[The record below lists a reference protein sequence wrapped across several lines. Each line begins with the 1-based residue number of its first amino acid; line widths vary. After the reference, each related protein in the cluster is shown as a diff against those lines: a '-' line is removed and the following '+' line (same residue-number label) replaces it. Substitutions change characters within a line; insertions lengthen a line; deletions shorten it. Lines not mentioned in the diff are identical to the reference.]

1 MSGKYDVIIVGAGPA
16 GGLLAYLLAR
26 KNLRV
31 LVIEKEALPRYKPC
45 GGGLTR
51 RALNLLP
58 FSIEPVIEDQ
68 TFRPR
73 ILVRGRT
80 VFQAQLSEPAVVMVS
95 RDRFDQFILQH
106 ARAAGAN
113 VEEKCSFR
121 NVSGVTNDLSIE
133 TSRGVFKSKYL
144 AAADGANSRA
154 ARAMGLSGPTKFMT
168 ALEGE
173 IYPNDPGT
181 IERFRGSADFDF
193 GPLPAGY
200 GWVFPKGDHLS
211 AGVLTRH
218 LSIKHLRPYYQAC
231 LSSKEIKQADTR
243 SLRPHLI
250 PYGRPV
256 GSPVTGLHG
265 LILGDAAGWTD
276 PITGEGIYFALKT
289 AHLAAG
295 TILAAVNGTQSLSNY
310 STSFGREIITDLKYA
325 KRLAWLLYECPRLS
339 HWILER
345 HGQGFGRIFVDIIHG
360 RQTYRELYL
369 KMLKDCLNP
378 LRLARL
384 LSNPD

>member
-1 MSGKYDVIIVGAGPA
+1 MSDRYDVIIVGAGPA

-26 KNLRV
+26 QNLRV
-31 LVIEKEALPRYKPC
+31 LVLEKEALPRYKPC

-73 ILVRGRT
+73 ILVCGRT
-80 VFQAQLSEPAVVMVS
+80 VFQAQSDEPAVMMVS
-95 RDRFDQFILQH
+95 RDRFDQHVLQQ
-106 ARAAGAN
+106 ALDAGAD
-113 VEEKCSFR
+113 VAEQCTFR
-121 NVSGVTNDLSIE
+121 TISGSIGDLTIE
-133 TSRGVFKSKYL
+133 TSRGIFKSKYL
-144 AAADGANSRA
+144 AAADGVNSRM
-154 ARAMGLSGPTKFMT
+154 ARAMGLSGPTKFM
-168 ALEGE
+168 AAIEGE
-173 IYPNDPGT
+173 IYPTDPGV
-181 IERFRGSADFDF
+181 IDGFRGSADFDF

-218 LSIKHLRPYYQAC
+218 LSIKHLKPFYRAY
-231 LSSKEIKQADTR
+231 LTSKGINPEDTR

-250 PYGRPV
+250 PYGRTA
-256 GSPVTGLHG
+256 GSSVANDQGLV
-265 LILGDAAGWTD
+265 LGDAAGWTD
-276 PITGEGIYFALKT
+276 PITGEGIYFAFKT
-289 AHLAAG
+289 AHMAAN
-295 TILAAVNGTQSLSNY
+295 TIQAALNGPQGLSEY
-310 STSFGREIITDLKYA
+310 STGFGREIVTDLVYA

-339 HWILER
+339 HWILQR
-345 HGQGFGRIFVDIIHG
+345 HGQGFGRIFVDIIQG

-378 LRLARL
+378 VRLVRIL
-384 LSNPD
+384 NNPD